1 MTFEMPFP
9 PALNRYYRTVNGRP
23 ILSRDGRAY
32 RTNAQ
37 AALTEQRVGAVPG
50 KVACHISAH
59 QPDRR
64 RRDLDGMLKACLDAL
79 ESNGVIDND
88 ADIDHL
94 AITRASV
101 DRSNPRLVITVEA
114 MP

>member
-1 MTFEMPFP
+1 MTFELPWP

-32 RTNAQ
+32 RANAQ
-37 AALTEQRVGAVPG
+37 AALTEQRVTLTPG
-50 KVACHISAH
+50 KVACRITAH

-79 ESNGVIDND
+79 EHNGVIDND
-88 ADIDHL
+88 ADIDDL
-94 AITRASV
+94 RITRASV
-101 DRSNPRLVITVEA
+101 DKANPRLVITVE
-114 MP
+114 PI